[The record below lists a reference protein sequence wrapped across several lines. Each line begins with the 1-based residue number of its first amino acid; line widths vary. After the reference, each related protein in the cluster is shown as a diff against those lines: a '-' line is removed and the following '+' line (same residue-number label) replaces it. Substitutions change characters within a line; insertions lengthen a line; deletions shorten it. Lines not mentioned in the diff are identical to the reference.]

1 MLDDLAI
8 TYLMHLPQLEYTS
21 EAQLFYAFEQAWWHY
36 GDQYQKHDES
46 LRGYKTLAQF
56 ISVMVERV
64 PGLQALRPR
73 LTVSPANCSCRACT
87 RSVPQG
93 MHWWLDVTDP
103 DGVLQ
108 IAMQWLGCGHSWV
121 RHRM

>member
-56 ISVMVERV
+56 ISVMVERRARPAV
-64 PGLQALRPR
+64 PAPTAHGKSRQLQLPCLYTLRP
-73 LTVSPANCSCRACT
+73 A
-87 RSVPQG
+87 
-93 MHWWLDVTDP
+93 
-103 DGVLQ
+103 
-108 IAMQWLGCGHSWV
+108 
-121 RHRM
+121 RHALVA